1 MLTHNVAAPSSLC
14 PILSYDWH
22 FQASDQL
29 LFPHSLNPN
38 LNHATRKIKGFR
50 LKANFWDSIRS
61 GILKNNATQIVEPP
75 STLEEEEELL
85 PEEFVLVEKSQP
97 DGEVEQIIFSSGGD
111 VDVYELQA
119 LCDKVGWPRR
129 PLSKLAMALQNSYMV
144 AALHSV
150 RKLPGQE
157 GNEEKKLIGMARAT
171 SDHAFNATIWDVLVD
186 PSYQGKGLGKAMVE
200 KMIRTLLQRDIGN
213 ITLFADSKVVEFYQN
228 LGFEPDPE
236 GIKGMFW
243 YPRVGFG
250 GFILALC
257 LCLAA
262 AASPTTHPSEVSAL
276 RAVKKQLVDP
286 KNNLRNW
293 GHGDPCTANW
303 TGVLCSNDLGDDGY
317 LHVQEL
323 QLLNMNLSGTLAPE
337 LGQLSSLKIL
347 DFMWNELTGTI
358 PKEIGQISPLTLLL
372 LNGNK
377 LFGSLPDELGY
388 LSNLNRL
395 QLDQNNISGPIPKT
409 FVNMSCMRHLHLNN
423 NSLSGQIPPELSQIP
438 TLIHLL
444 LDNNN
449 LSGYLPPEFSNLPE
463 LRILQLD
470 NNDFGGSVIPTSY
483 GNFSR
488 LVKLSLRNCSLRGA
502 VPDLSMISNLTYL
515 DLSQNHLTGPIPTNK
530 LSNNMTT
537 IDLSDNRLN
546 GTIPASFSG
555 LPSLQTLCLENN
567 FLTGPV
573 PTDIWQNITFGTS
586 ARLKLDLRNNSF
598 SSIQGHLNPPVN
610 VTLRLEGNPVCKNA
624 NLLNVSLFCGSESG
638 EHEMLTN
645 LNNSTANCPIQACPS
660 DNYYEYVPAS
670 PLPCFCAAP
679 LRIGYRLKSP
689 SFSYFPP
696 YMQSFEVYLT
706 SSLNLS
712 RYQLSIETYSWE
724 KGPRLRM
731 YLKLFPSINNNH
743 NSTFNVSEV
752 ERIRREYL
760 SWTFPGNSF
769 FGPYELLNF
778 TLLGPYADITFEE
791 KTKGVRKGVLVAV
804 VVGGAALAVAVSAI
818 VTILITRRHAGQ
830 RKVMS
835 RKRLSQKVSMRL
847 DGVKDFTFKEMTLAT
862 DNFNSSSQV
871 GQGGYGKVYKG
882 TLPDKTVVAIKRAEE
897 GSLQGQREFLTE
909 IKLLSRLHHRNLVS
923 LVGYCDEEGEQM
935 LVYEFMPNG
944 TLRDWLSA
952 KSKESLSFGMRLR
965 IALGSAK
972 GILYLHTEAN
982 PPVFHRDIKASNILL
997 DSKLNAKVADFGLS
1011 RLAPTLEDEGTVPD
1025 HVSTVVR
1032 GTPGYLD
1039 PEYFLTHKL
1048 TDKSDVYSLGVVF
1061 LEMLTGMR
1069 PISHGKN
1076 IVREVNTAHQS
1087 GMMFSVID
1095 SRMGC
1100 YPSECIERF
1109 VGLALSCCQDKTE
1122 NRPSMSDVVRELECI
1137 LKMMPETE
1145 SVSSDSGSSYSNSG
1159 KLLPSSSASYV
1170 SSSNVLG
1177 SDLISGVVPSI
1188 TPR

>member
-1 MLTHNVAAPSSLC
+1 MIC
-14 PILSYDWH
+14 
-22 FQASDQL
+22 
-29 LFPHSLNPN
+29 
-38 LNHATRKIKGFR
+38 R
-50 LKANFWDSIRS
+50 LR
-61 GILKNNATQIVEPP
+61 L
-75 STLEEEEELL
+75 
-85 PEEFVLVEKSQP
+85 
-97 DGEVEQIIFSSGGD
+97 DG
-111 VDVYELQA
+111 
-119 LCDKVGWPRR
+119 C
-129 PLSKLAMALQNSYMV
+129 
-144 AALHSV
+144 
-150 RKLPGQE
+150 
-157 GNEEKKLIGMARAT
+157 
-171 SDHAFNATIWDVLVD
+171 
-186 PSYQGKGLGKAMVE
+186 
-200 KMIRTLLQRDIGN
+200 
-213 ITLFADSKVVEFYQN
+213 
-228 LGFEPDPE
+228 
-236 GIKGMFW
+236 
-243 YPRVGFG
+243 
-250 GFILALC
+250 ILAVC

-262 AASPTTHPSEVSAL
+262 AAPPITHPSEVGAL

-286 KNNLRNW
+286 KNNLGDW
-293 GHGDPCTANW
+293 GEGDPCTSNW
-303 TGVLCSNDLGDDGY
+303 TGILCSNNPGDDGY

-337 LGQLSSLKIL
+337 LGQLSHLRIL
-347 DFMWNELTGTI
+347 GANTSSSSFVFGRDFMWNELTGTI
-358 PKEIGQISPLTLLL
+358 PKEIGHLSPLRLLL

-377 LFGSLPDELGY
+377 LSGSMPDELGY

-395 QLDQNNISGPIPKT
+395 QLDQNNISGPIPNN
-409 FVNMSCMRHLHLNN
+409 FVNMRRVRHLHLNN
-423 NSLSGQIPPELSQIP
+423 NSLSGQIPRELSQIP
-438 TLIHLL
+438 TLLHLL

-470 NNDFGGSVIPTSY
+470 NNNFGGSVIPASY
-483 GNFSR
+483 SNFSR
-488 LVKLSLRNCSLRGA
+488 LVKLSLRNCHLGGV
-502 VPDLSMISNLTYL
+502 VPDLSRIPSLNYL
-515 DLSQNHLTGPIPTNK
+515 DLSRNHLTGPIPTNK
-530 LSNNMTT
+530 LSENMTT
-537 IDLSDNRLN
+537 IDLSDNQLN
-546 GTIPASFSG
+546 GTIPASFSD

-573 PTDIWQNITFGTS
+573 PTDIWQNMFFSAS

-610 VTLRLEGNPVCKNA
+610 VSLRLEGNPVCNNA
-624 NLLNVSLFCGSESG
+624 NLSNASLFCGSESG
-638 EHEMLTN
+638 QLEMITN
-645 LNNSTANCPIQACPS
+645 LNNSTANCPIQACPR
-660 DNYYEYVPAS
+660 DNYYEYVPES

-696 YMQSFEVYLT
+696 YIQPFEVYLT

-712 RYQLSIETYSWE
+712 QYQLSIDTYSWE
-724 KGPRLRM
+724 RGPRLSM
-731 YLKLFPSINNNH
+731 YLKLFPSIDNNH
-743 NSTFNVSEV
+743 SSTFNVSEV
-752 ERIRREYL
+752 QRIRRRYM
-760 SWTFPGNSF
+760 SWTFPGSDL

-778 TLLGPYADITFEE
+778 TLLGPYADIKFEAE
-791 KTKGVRKGVLVAV
+791 TKGISKGVLVGV
-804 VVGGAALAVAVSAI
+804 VVGGAACAIVVSAI

-830 RKVMS
+830 CRAKS
-835 RKRLSQKVSMRL
+835 RNRLSTKVSVKL
-847 DGVKDFTFKEMTLAT
+847 DGVKNFTFKEMALAT

-882 TLPDKTVVAIKRAEE
+882 TLPDETLIAIKRAEE

-952 KSKESLSFGMRLR
+952 KSKESLNFGMRLR

-1011 RLAPTLEDEGTVPD
+1011 RLAPGLEDEGTVPD

-1048 TDKSDVYSLGVVF
+1048 TDRSDVYSLGVVF
-1061 LEMLTGMR
+1061 LEVLTGKR

-1087 GMMFSVID
+1087 SMTFSIID

-1122 NRPSMSDVVRELECI
+1122 NRPSMQDVVKELECI
-1137 LKMMPETE
+1137 LKMTPETE
-1145 SVSSDSGSSYSNSG
+1145 SVSSDSASSNSNSG
-1159 KLLPSSSASYV
+1159 KLLPSSSASYC
-1170 SSSNVLG
+1170 SSPNVLG